1 MQVELVQCLNEKR
14 SHGYTDRYWGDP
26 GFIHLCMDVLDME
39 GLKEHAAAHGVQ
51 FSVDSQDTFAMES
64 AGGRFCY
71 IEDPDGTLVELVETH
86 RVPVAK
92 KWGLFLDLKK
102 RDMHKPL
109 PDWIVRLLAL
119 NKVKG

>member
-71 IEDPDGTLVELVETH
+71 IEDPDGTLIELVETH

-92 KWGLFLDLKK
+92 KWACSSTSKSATCTSLFRIGSCDCW
-102 RDMHKPL
+102 H
-109 PDWIVRLLAL
+109 
-119 NKVKG
+119 